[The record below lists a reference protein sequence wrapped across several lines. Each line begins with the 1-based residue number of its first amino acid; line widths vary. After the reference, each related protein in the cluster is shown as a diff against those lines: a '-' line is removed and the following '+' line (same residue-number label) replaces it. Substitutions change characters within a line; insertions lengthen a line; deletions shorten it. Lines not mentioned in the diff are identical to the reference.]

1 MPSASDPSSDV
12 GTGGGGVTGAV
23 GTIGLTGVTGALGGA
38 VSRLLADRGDRL
50 VLLAR
55 RPGAA
60 PSVAGAQV
68 RRAEYADTP
77 QVREALTGID
87 TLFMVSAS
95 EDVDRLGQHRAF
107 VDAAAAAGVRQVVY
121 TSFQGASADCTFT
134 LGRDHW
140 ATEEA
145 IRASG
150 MTHTFLRDS
159 FYADFLPLMA
169 TDGVIRGPAGDGR
182 VAAVARDD
190 VAAVAAAV
198 LADPRNHAG
207 ATYDLTGPEPLGL
220 AQAAALVTE
229 VTGTPTRYVAETVPE
244 AYASRASYGVPE
256 WQVDAWVSTYT
267 AIAAGEVEQVSD
279 AVERLT
285 GRPATSLRELLTRH
299 PSSP

>member
-1 MPSASDPSSDV
+1 MPPATDAPAGS
-12 GTGGGGVTGAV
+12 
-23 GTIGLTGVTGALGGA
+23 GTIGVTGVTGALGGA
-38 VSRLLADRGDRL
+38 VARLLANHGDRL

-55 RPGAA
+55 RPDAA
-60 PSVAGAQV
+60 PAVPGAQV

-77 QVREALTGID
+77 DVREALTGID
-87 TLFMVSAS
+87 TLLMVSAA

-107 VDAAAAAGVRQVVY
+107 VQAAAAAGVRHVVY
-121 TSFQGASADCTFT
+121 TSFQGAAADCTFT

-169 TDGVIRGPAGDGR
+169 TDGAIRGPAGDGR

-190 VAAVAAAV
+190 VAAAAAAV
-198 LADPRNHAG
+198 LADPGPHAG
-207 ATYDLTGPEPLGL
+207 ATYDLTGPEALSL
-220 AQAAALVTE
+220 AEAAALITE
-229 VTGTPTRYVAETVPE
+229 VTGTPTTYVAETLPE
-244 AYASRASYGVPE
+244 AYASRASYGAPD

-267 AIAAGEVEQVSD
+267 AIARGEVSQVSD
-279 AVERLT
+279 AVQRLT
-285 GRPATSLRELLTRH
+285 GRPATSLRELLSRSG
-299 PSSP
+299 SSP